1 MKKLIRFFSKCTEAR
16 KGQGKTECETVH
28 MKPYEDSSTIL
39 KRQFF
44 AEAVFGTKSI
54 GIGIF
59 VCALTGC
66 SFAPQYHRPAMPIPE
81 HFKEPGKWV
90 EIKSTPR
97 IVAPNGWWHA
107 FHDPVLNDL
116 ENQLNRANQDLKLA
130 YAHFQEAVSM
140 VQVARSY
147 FFPTIQ
153 GISNADR
160 QQNSRTVANPASTSV
175 FNQFLLGGF
184 LSYELDAWGSIRNSV
199 IASERSANA
208 SAADMASIRL
218 SLQAELANTYF
229 ALRGSDE
236 AQRILDTTVV
246 AYQEALYLTKNR
258 YQGGAA
264 PIADVDEA
272 ETQLE
277 NAKTQAEDI
286 RLQRAQLEHA
296 IAVLVGE
303 IPSNFSISPAKSPR
317 VFLEIAPNIPSTILD
332 RRPDLIAAE
341 SRVQA
346 ANANIGVARA
356 AFFPVI
362 ELTGSAGFQSQSLA
376 NLISKPSLFWSL
388 GPQSLL
394 SLSQPVAQ
402 VTLFDGGRLRGLL
415 NQAKAQYFETVAT
428 YRQTVLTAFQE
439 VEDNLIAIHQLD
451 KEYRTQKAAAR
462 AAKRA
467 WDQELYRYKGGLVT
481 FLQVVVVENTALQS
495 ELSLVNIRTRRQIAS
510 IQLIKALGGGWSL
523 DMGKRKTKATPY
535 SKLR

>member
-1 MKKLIRFFSKCTEAR
+1 MKKLISA
-16 KGQGKTECETVH
+16 GV
-28 MKPYEDSSTIL
+28 L
-39 KRQFF
+39 LF
-44 AEAVFGTKSI
+44 ALV
-54 GIGIF
+54 
-59 VCALTGC
+59 GC
-66 SFAPQYHRPAMPIPE
+66 SLAPPYHRPAMPIPE
-81 HFKEPGKWV
+81 QFKEPGKWLK
-90 EIKSTPR
+90 IKSAPQ
-97 IVAPNGWWHA
+97 IVAPDAWWLA

-116 ENQLNRANQDLKLA
+116 EQQLSVANQDLKLA
-130 YAHFQEAVSM
+130 YAHFQEAISL

-153 GISNADR
+153 GLFNADR
-160 QQNSRTVANPASTSV
+160 QQNSRTVANPPATPV

-184 LSYELDAWGSIRNSV
+184 LSYELDAWGSVRNTV
-199 IASERSANA
+199 IANESNAKA

-218 SLQAELANTYF
+218 SLQAALATNYL

-246 AYQEALYLTKNR
+246 AYQKALYLTKKR

-264 PIADVDEA
+264 PISDVDEA

-277 NAKTQAEDI
+277 NAKTMAADM

-303 IPSNFSISPAKSPR
+303 IPSNFSLAPAKSPR
-317 VFLEIAPNIPSTILD
+317 VFLAIAPNLPSTILD
-332 RRPDLIAAE
+332 RRPDIVAAE
-341 SRVQA
+341 SRVIA

-362 ELTGSAGFQSQSLA
+362 DLTGSGGFQSRSLS

-388 GPQSLL
+388 GPLSLL
-394 SLSQPVAQ
+394 SLTQPVAE

-439 VEDNLIAIHQLD
+439 VEDNLVAINQLD
-451 KEYRTQKAAAR
+451 KEYQSQKAAAR

-481 FLQVVVVENTALQS
+481 FLQVVVVENAALQS
-495 ELSLVNIRTRRQIAS
+495 KLSLVNIYTRRQIAS
-510 IQLIKALGGGWSL
+510 IQLIKALGGGAL
-523 DMGKRKTKATPY
+523 ELGKKGAAIDKG
-535 SKLR
+535 KK